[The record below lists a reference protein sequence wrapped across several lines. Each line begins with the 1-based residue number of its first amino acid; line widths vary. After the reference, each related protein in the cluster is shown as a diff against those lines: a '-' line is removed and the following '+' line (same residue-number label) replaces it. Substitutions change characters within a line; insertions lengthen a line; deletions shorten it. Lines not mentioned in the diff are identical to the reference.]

1 MYIPLVQ
8 FAMQCHGHL
17 IELNKPIFWLHQ
29 LFSCSQPHCSIYLV
43 NLPSSD
49 VIWEQEMCK
58 IGKIV
63 NLLYFHLVFLTV
75 ITCRSSYSSVKI
87 NGMGT
92 FLTKYFLY
100 LIALDGWLD
109 YNQILNDYNIDSSNY
124 NDDEYYEEVATPRAE
139 ASMEVEFLEEEEKIG
154 PSLGRVLG
162 KFGVKFCFQNDNCK
176 K

>member
-1 MYIPLVQ
+1 
-8 FAMQCHGHL
+8 
-17 IELNKPIFWLHQ
+17 
-29 LFSCSQPHCSIYLV
+29 
-43 NLPSSD
+43 
-49 VIWEQEMCK
+49 MCK
-58 IGKIV
+58 IGTIF

-92 FLTKYFLY
+92 FLTKYFVY

-162 KFGVKFCFQNDNCK
+162 KFGVKFCFQNDNCNIYRSGLGHCDSFLCSRNGIQTLQDMERRICRGGACLSQI
-176 K
+176 